1 MNSEELRELRSLEGE
16 RKMSQVAIQGYQQQT
31 AIKLRGL
38 MGQDIKDVLTGKK
51 KVKMSF
57 WQKLN
62 YKIKNM
68 FLKLGGGYG
77 ETV

>member
-16 RKMSQVAIQGYQQQT
+16 KKMSQVAIQGYQQQT
-31 AIKLRGL
+31 AMKLRGL
-38 MGQDIKDVLTGKK
+38 MGQDIKDVLSGKK
-51 KVKMSF
+51 KVKMPF

-62 YKIKNM
+62 YKIRSM
-68 FLKLGGGYG
+68 LLKLGGSYG